1 MNIISVDTNGR
12 LAFESGLIC
21 FNSNFLFVDNTLYKL
36 EDLPRKIMSFDH
48 YITSCAVDGGYLA
61 FSTSDSVYLFD
72 LMTHQSCHDPLHH
85 HLESQIIL
93 YRGIAPGLV
102 LALARFVVVYIE
114 SRVVVYTLEGNLMKS
129 MELDRPAET
138 QVYGGYVV
146 FRFDGRIGIVDV
158 NKAEPVYY
166 LEGRVRHIGLGDKIL
181 LLRRGEIVDLNGS
194 VIISDVHQSVFKV
207 YSCDDYLLCAMP
219 QAILCYKGYKH
230 LRTVHLDELISDCF
244 FSNDFIVAVDSLSK
258 TIKIWKL
265 NLEDRQLN
273 QVHQVEETY
282 SDDFSNEFLESVE
295 SVEPAE
301 PVQEESKCSS
311 SHESLQQSE
320 ETCPVLVRPSEE
332 LNVIMSFEPSSA
344 LLNNFSKPDKKDLK
358 KNKKA
363 INDRPVTFHKK
374 IKSSG
379 YGSQARPTKKPKN
392 LLAKVQSYPNSGSAP
407 SNVVEDASKDILI
420 HNGPI
425 FNVAY
430 DRTGSRLA
438 TCGGDSAAYILKLPL
453 AKYKNE
459 RIPLVGHEFQVNSI
473 MWSASCGSVL
483 TTSNKYCVKLW
494 NLAGSKPGECLLSI
508 NGNYSDG
515 KFYYVDK
522 FISLISGNEILLFRY
537 KLRDPHL
544 KDDIK
549 RLQAKCQFKQ
559 VLKLKQSQTQSI
571 TRTAAH
577 NDFHSHIMLSAG
589 SSKIVSVWDV
599 DKQAEVCMIPTVHRK
614 MIHTL
619 RFFHSSDYTE
629 GSSESCNLFLTCS
642 SDNYLR
648 LFDLRVA
655 TEPVLYL
662 GHKNTALELGASFS
676 PCLQYVASGSEDRSA
691 YIWDLRTSKVLSR
704 LKGFRDATNDVTW
717 NPAFQQVCVAGND
730 GRLRFFQ

>member
-1 MNIISVDTNGR
+1 MNIISVDTRGKLN
-12 LAFESGLIC
+12 FDSGLIC
-21 FNSNFLFVDNTLYKL
+21 FNSNFLFVDNDLYKF

-48 YITSCAVDGGYLA
+48 YITSCAVDGGFLA

-114 SRVVVYTLEGNLMKS
+114 NRVVLYTLEGNLMKS
-129 MELDRPAET
+129 FDLDRPVET
-138 QVYGGYVV
+138 QVYGGYLV
-146 FRFDGRIGIVDV
+146 FRFDRKIGIVDV
-158 NKAEPVYY
+158 SKNEPVYY
-166 LEGRVRHIGLGDKIL
+166 LEGKVKRIGLGDKIL
-181 LLRRGEIVDLNGS
+181 LLRDREIVDLNGNL
-194 VIISDVHQSVFKV
+194 IISDLHESVFKV
-207 YSCDDYLLCAMP
+207 FSCNDYLFCAMP
-219 QAILCYKGYKH
+219 QAVLLYKDFKH
-230 LRTVHLDELISDCF
+230 LHTVHMENFISDCF
-244 FSNDFIVAVDSLSK
+244 FSNDFILPVDSIGK
-258 TIKIWKL
+258 TINIMKL
-265 NLEDRQLN
+265 NYQNSQEPELQES
-273 QVHQVEETY
+273 Y
-282 SDDFSNEFLESVE
+282 SDDFSNESLEPVE
-295 SVEPAE
+295 SL
-301 PVQEESKCSS
+301 QEEAKSTSS
-311 SHESLQQSE
+311 YENLQQSE
-320 ETCPVLVRPSEE
+320 EAPPVLVTPSEE
-332 LNVIMSFEPSSA
+332 LNVIMNFEPSSS
-344 LLNNFSKPDKKDLK
+344 LLNNFSKPDKKQVK
-358 KNKKA
+358 KGKKGL
-363 INDRPVTFHKK
+363 NDHPVTFHKK

-379 YGSQARPTKKPKN
+379 YGTQVKPTKKPKN
-392 LLAKVQSYPNSGSAP
+392 LLAKVQTYPNPASP
-407 SNVVEDASKDILI
+407 PTNVVEDASKDLLV

-425 FNVAY
+425 FNIAY
-430 DRTGSRLA
+430 DRTGTRLA

-473 MWSASCGSVL
+473 MWSSSCGSVL

-522 FISLISGNEILLFRY
+522 FISLASGNEILLFRY

-544 KDDIK
+544 KDDVK

-577 NDFHSHIMLSAG
+577 NNFHSHLMLSAG
-589 SSKIVSVWDV
+589 SNKIVSVWDV

-655 TEPVLYL
+655 TDPVLYL

-691 YIWDLRTSKVLSR
+691 YIWDLRTCKVLSR